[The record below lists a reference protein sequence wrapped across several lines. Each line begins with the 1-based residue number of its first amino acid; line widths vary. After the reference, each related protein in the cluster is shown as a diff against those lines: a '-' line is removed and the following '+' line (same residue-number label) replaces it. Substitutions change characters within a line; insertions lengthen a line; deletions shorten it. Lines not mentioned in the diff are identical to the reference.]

1 MIRWLHRIIFFEIY
15 IVRIMYCIF
24 HYTAQRSRENR
35 IRTIKWLMLCMNNAP
50 FIAALFDIINIP
62 LPSLNHTCCNIL
74 HGSRVTMKARQGHLS
89 LHHAFPAGSTHFHHQ
104 WSSSEIITNVGLRIL
119 NRSLFDAKLQ
129 SSKNMKTIQY
139 RSSLSIFFRDVK
151 IHSRIDDSGEFT
163 IVGGGHVVICPTGG
177 GFRGARW
184 NPRDWR
190 GAIRP
195 FSTSAEK
202 LYRVRVARKKK
213 NPPRYYSAFVGY
225 RIVASAR
232 SQVARNPRQEGSSY
246 SRLVQASTGRYTP
259 GWFERPVA
267 VGGWNSAGMHPPYK
281 RGRNLTVCSRR

>member
-1 MIRWLHRIIFFEIY
+1 MTRWLHRIIFFEIY

-24 HYTAQRSRENR
+24 HYTAQRSKENR

-62 LPSLNHTCCNIL
+62 LPSLNHTCL
-74 HGSRVTMKARQGHLS
+74 QYSTRVTCHHESSPRS
-89 LHHAFPAGSTHFHHQ
+89 PVHHAFPAGSTHFHHQ
-104 WSSSEIITNVGLRIL
+104 WSSSEVITNVGLRIP

-177 GFRGARW
+177 GFRGARR

-213 NPPRYYSAFVGY
+213 KPPRYYSAY
-225 RIVASAR
+225 RR
-232 SQVARNPRQEGSSY
+232 LSY
-246 SRLVQASTGRYTP
+246 RRPALKSLAILDRRDRPTLGWCKHRLVDIPPDDSSDPSRSGVEIPRECTLRTSG
-259 GWFERPVA
+259 
-267 VGGWNSAGMHPPYK
+267 VGI
-281 RGRNLTVCSRR
+281 